1 MNKKTVPLH
10 FLVFLFSLSACVPA
24 TATVPPVSATE
35 SLPTNTAEPRDSEYY
50 PLSTRTG
57 IADIDAVLATLE
69 SSDPQ
74 ELRDLIHFT
83 TVACTNAEG
92 LGGPPK
98 CRENEAEGDLVN
110 VLPFLGSEGYFL
122 RESELSSFPGVNVV
136 GLYAVYAVSDSAYS
150 EEAYPKGEY
159 AVLLATE
166 DNQTIIA
173 IQIREG
179 IVRIDYLH
187 SLTSLNEIVQRDAS
201 ELILAPK

>member
-1 MNKKTVPLH
+1 M
-10 FLVFLFSLSACVPA
+10 FLLQRRFRPFRLL
-24 TATVPPVSATE
+24 E
-35 SLPTNTAEPRDSEYY
+35 SLPTDTAEPRDSEYY
-50 PLSTRTG
+50 PLSTWTG

-74 ELRDLIHFT
+74 ELRDLIRFT

-122 RESELSSFPGVNVV
+122 RRIGIIEFPGVNVV
-136 GLYAVYAVSDSAYS
+136 GLYAVYAVSNSAYS

-166 DNQTIIA
+166 DNQTVIA